1 MKAYSTD
8 FSLPALPTGL
18 PAVQAALARAAGEI
32 GLSEADAAR
41 LELIVEELYV
51 NTITHGQCADGSSAV
66 DILLRRDADGVHLR
80 YSDAAAAFDLAA
92 SPSPIADDEPA
103 IGGLGITLIHGLCR
117 HVSARHVDGRN
128 IYELVL

>member
-1 MKAYSTD
+1 MNAYSTD
-8 FSLPALPTGL
+8 FSLPALASGL

-32 GLSEADAAR
+32 GLSEAVAAR
-41 LELIVEELYV
+41 LALIIEELYV
-51 NTITHGQCADGSSAV
+51 NTITHGQCADGSSTV
-66 DILLRRDADGVHLR
+66 DIALWRDADGIHLR

-92 SPSPIADDEPA
+92 SPSPTADDESA

>member
-1 MKAYSTD
+1 M
-8 FSLPALPTGL
+8 
-18 PAVQAALARAAGEI
+18 QAALARAAGEI
-32 GLSEADAAR
+32 GLSEAVAAR
-41 LELIVEELYV
+41 LALIIEELYV

-92 SPSPIADDEPA
+92 SPSPTADDEPA

-117 HVSARHVDGRN
+117 HVSARHVNGRN